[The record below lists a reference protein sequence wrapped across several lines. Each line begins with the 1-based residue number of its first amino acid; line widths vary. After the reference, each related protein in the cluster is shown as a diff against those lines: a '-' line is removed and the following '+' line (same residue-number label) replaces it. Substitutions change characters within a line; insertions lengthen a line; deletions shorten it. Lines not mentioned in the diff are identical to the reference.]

1 MFALAEKIPQTLPG
15 KGYGWEDMTINH
27 HKILSLYPDIS
38 TARESS
44 RLWSYVLNWYHPDQL
59 TIIEVP
65 GNIEVGKILTLY
77 GMMKMQMEIDRGYAT
92 GPGKIRPY
100 DRSNTLKDDS
110 IRIKF
115 RKKGSSLVCP
125 DYEITPEGS
134 VICVYHCV
142 YQEEIQDYLKT
153 LVAKI
158 DGYSQV
164 KGVYRAKRE
173 VQYLIDEPEEREER
187 INRGLIPVITPE
199 GIVLSRVIRA
209 EAPLCAEVA

>member
-1 MFALAEKIPQTLPG
+1 MYALTQKIPKNFNDYG
-15 KGYGWEDMTINH
+15 NKGEYYH
-27 HKILSLYPDIS
+27 HKVLAVFPEYETAITSKKIWSNTLRWYAPEVLDVKEVSRDTQVGITLSL
-38 TARESS
+38 
-44 RLWSYVLNWYHPDQL
+44 W
-59 TIIEVP
+59 
-65 GNIEVGKILTLY
+65 
-77 GMMKMQMEIDRGYAT
+77 GMMKVQMEIDKGYAT

-115 RKKGSSLVCP
+115 LKKGSSLVCP

-173 VQYLIDEPEEREER
+173 VQYLTDEPDERETR
-187 INRGLIPVITPE
+187 ITRGLIPIITPE
-199 GIVLSRVIRA
+199 GIVLSRVVRP
-209 EAPLCAEVA
+209 EVPLVECSA